1 VLPTDAPV
9 LAQIE
14 ALHKRIGEM
23 IETAAAM
30 GVNIICMQEAWTMPF
45 AFCTREKQPWL
56 EFAESPQHGRTTKSG
71 IKKIKKIILNGF
83 KKKANSGELQVS
95 SAAGQDVPHGHR
107 VAHLGA
113 RRRPPGNHRA
123 REHCCFFFAEIHI
136 SSSTPMKDT
145 IHNTAVVIDA
155 DGSYLGKHRKNHIP
169 RVGDFNEVVCHQKK
183 QKNN

>member
-56 EFAESPQHGRTTKSG
+56 EFAESPQHC
-71 IKKIKKIILNGF
+71 
-83 KKKANSGELQVS
+83 A
-95 SAAGQDVPHGHR
+95 
-107 VAHLGA
+107 
-113 RRRPPGNHRA
+113 PPSQ
-123 REHCCFFFAEIHI
+123 E
-136 SSSTPMKDT
+136 
-145 IHNTAVVIDA
+145 
-155 DGSYLGKHRKNHIP
+155 
-169 RVGDFNEVVCHQKK
+169 
-183 QKNN
+183 